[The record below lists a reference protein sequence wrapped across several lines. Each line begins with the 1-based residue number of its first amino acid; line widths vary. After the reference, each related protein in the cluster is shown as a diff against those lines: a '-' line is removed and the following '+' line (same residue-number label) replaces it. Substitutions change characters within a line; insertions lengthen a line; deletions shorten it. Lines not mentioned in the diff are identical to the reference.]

1 MSVRVK
7 VIGAVA
13 LTFIVLFVALA
24 LISQSVIATSFS
36 DLEQESITRN
46 VQRVHNVLTDIK
58 QTLTNV
64 TGDYAFWD
72 DTRDFVQGVNTG
84 AYIDENLF
92 IDILVGIDINM
103 MLYYDSDGEPVYT
116 YIADLETGEDLP
128 MPEDLSA
135 ILQPDAM
142 LLQHNSTTSHY
153 MGFLDTADGLLMV
166 ASVPILNNSR
176 TEPINGTLIF
186 GRYYDEARLMALAE
200 SLEVD
205 LNLLPYDSQLTPE
218 EQSVRSSLSAENP
231 IITQI
236 IDNQTIRGYSRIND
250 VFGEPIYLIEVS
262 QIRDIYQRGQETFNL
277 LLSLLLVIGIVL
289 SIVMGILLEAIVVR
303 RITRLS
309 SEVGNIQFADTINK
323 PVTVDSSDEV
333 TSLSDSINAMLH
345 RLNANREALSKQNA
359 QLQVAY
365 REAEEATRLKSEFLS
380 TMSHELRT
388 PMNAIIGYSGIL
400 MEGIGGE
407 IDDEARD
414 ILGKV
419 IISSE
424 HLLALINHILDISK
438 IEAGRFELKES
449 VFSVRDMMDTWEQ
462 QIRVLA
468 TNKKL
473 TLTGHTAD
481 DVPDAML
488 GDHARLTQIMINL
501 LGNAVKFTDQGEI
514 NLTAD
519 WEDEHLVLRVR
530 DTGIG
535 MPEEALDYIFDE
547 FRQVDSTSTRQ
558 HSGTGLGLSIVRKL
572 VEVMDGKITVQSQP
586 GEGSA
591 FTVRLPLKIA
601 ESDDLI

>member
-13 LTFIVLFVALA
+13 VTFIVLFVALA

-36 DLEQESITRN
+36 ELEQESITRN
-46 VQRVHNVLTDIK
+46 VQRVQNVLMDIQ

-64 TGDYAFWD
+64 AGDYAFWD
-72 DTRDFVQGVNTG
+72 DTRDFVQGINTE

-92 IDILVGIDINM
+92 IDILLGIDINM
-103 MLYYDSDGEPVYT
+103 MLYYDPAGEPVYT
-116 YIADLETGEDLP
+116 YIADLETGDDLP
-128 MPEDLSA
+128 MPDDLSA

-142 LLQHNSTTSHY
+142 LLQHDSTTSHY

-166 ASVPILNNSR
+166 GSVPILNNSR

-186 GRYYDEARLMALAE
+186 GRYYDEARTMALAE

-205 LNLLPYDSQLTPE
+205 LTVLQYDSQLTPE
-218 EQSVRSSLSAENP
+218 EQSARASLSAENP

-236 IDNQTIRGYSRIND
+236 IDDQTIRGYSRIND
-250 VFGEPIYLIEVS
+250 VFGEPIYLIEIS
-262 QIRDIYQRGQETFNL
+262 QPRDIYQRGQETFNL
-277 LLSLLLVIGIVL
+277 LLSLLLVIGVVL

-309 SEVGNIQFADTINK
+309 REVGDIQFDDIITR

-333 TSLSDSINAMLH
+333 TSLSDSVNAMLQ
-345 RLNANREALSKQNA
+345 RLNANREALSKQNTE
-359 QLQVAY
+359 LQIAY

-419 IISSE
+419 ITSSE

-473 TLTGHTAD
+473 DLTGHTAD

-514 NLTAD
+514 NLTAN

-535 MPEEALDYIFDE
+535 MPEEALEYIFDE

-558 HSGTGLGLSIVRKL
+558 HAGTGLGLSIVRKL
-572 VEVMDGKITVQSQP
+572 VEVMDGKITVQSHL
-586 GEGSA
+586 GEGST
-591 FTVRLPLKIA
+591 FTVRLPLKVA
-601 ESDDLI
+601 GDDDLL